1 MAASSVPMA
10 NVDSAWLRMDDPT
23 NLMVV
28 TGLLVLDRPVSLAR
42 IRSLVE
48 ERLLRFPRFRQR
60 VVGADV
66 PLGTPTW
73 SDDERFDLAYH
84 VQAVDLPPPGDEA
97 ALQALVSALMS
108 RPLSAERPLWQFH
121 LVPHYQGGS
130 ALIGRIH
137 HCIGDGLALIYV
149 MLALSDGGPQPP
161 APAEADGAEAD
172 GGWEVAVRTIAAA
185 AGQAAA
191 LPVAVLRQLAGVV
204 SSPERVLQATGQ
216 AAAGLGALA
225 KLLLMDPDPPT
236 VLKGPL
242 VAVKRAVWSR
252 PLPLAEVK
260 RIGRV
265 TGATINDVLVAAVS
279 GALGR
284 YLAARGQAP
293 APDLSIR
300 AVVPVNL
307 RPIEEAHLL
316 GNQFGLVFLSL
327 PVGLDDPLERVF
339 EVRRRMT
346 AIKRSPEAYVAFQ
359 ILRAIGMAPRQIFDL
374 VVELFGRKATA
385 VMTNVVGP
393 RERLAMAGVPLRQ
406 AMFWVPCAGRLGLGI
421 SVLSYAGEVWIGL
434 HADAHVIPDPQ
445 VILEGFDAEI
455 RALAELVPESWP
467 AGEPPSSPRA
477 APQPGPGIEP
487 PAAAGL
493 TTPGDTPGDSPAP
506 HLDLPATEEPEAA
519 GPAAGAGSER
529 RGGVRPAAQAG
540 GAPAGS
546 TAEHPET

>member
-1 MAASSVPMA
+1 MASSPVPMA
-10 NVDSAWLRMDDPT
+10 DVDSAWLRMDDPT

-48 ERLLRFPRFRQR
+48 QRLLRFPRFRQR

-66 PLGTPTW
+66 PVGTPVW
-73 SDDERFDLAYH
+73 SDDEALDLAYH
-84 VQAVDLPPPGDEA
+84 VQEVALPPPGDEA

-108 RPLSAERPLWQFH
+108 RPLSIERPLWQFH

-130 ALIGRIH
+130 ALVGRVH

-149 MLALSDGGPQPP
+149 MLAMSDDGPQPP
-161 APAEADGAEAD
+161 GAAEAGAAETD
-172 GGWEVAVRTIAAA
+172 GGWDGLVGTIAAA
-185 AGQAAA
+185 ASQAAA
-191 LPVAVLRQLAGVV
+191 LPVALLRQVAGVV
-204 SSPERVLQATGQ
+204 SNPERMLQVTGQ
-216 AAAGLGALA
+216 AAAGLGALG

-236 VLKGPL
+236 ALKGPL
-242 VAVKRAVWSR
+242 VTVKRAVWSR

-265 TGATINDVLVAAVS
+265 TGATINDVLIAAVS
-279 GALGR
+279 GALRR
-284 YLAARGQAP
+284 YLAARGPTP
-293 APDLSIR
+293 AADLSIR

-307 RPIEEAHLL
+307 RPIEQAHLL

-327 PVGLDDPLERVF
+327 PVGLEDPLDRVF

-346 AIKRSPEAYVAFQ
+346 AIKRSPEAYLAFQ

-393 RERLAMAGVPLRQ
+393 RERLVMAGVPLRQ

-421 SVLSYAGEVWIGL
+421 SVLSYAGDVWIGL
-434 HADAHVIPDPQ
+434 NADAHVIPDPET
-445 VILEGFDAEI
+445 ILQGFDAEI
-455 RALAELVPESWP
+455 RALAALVPDAWP
-467 AGEPPSSPRA
+467 AGEPSSPAR
-477 APQPGPGIEP
+477 PGLRPDSGLEP
-487 PAAAGL
+487 PAAAV
-493 TTPGDTPGDSPAP
+493 PAP
-506 HLDLPATEEPEAA
+506 GHDRSPESVPLHPEPPATAERALA
-519 GPAAGAGSER
+519 GPAPGEGGEPLTGA
-529 RGGVRPAAQAG
+529 RPAG
-540 GAPAGS
+540 HEGVAPADAAGERPQ
-546 TAEHPET
+546 T